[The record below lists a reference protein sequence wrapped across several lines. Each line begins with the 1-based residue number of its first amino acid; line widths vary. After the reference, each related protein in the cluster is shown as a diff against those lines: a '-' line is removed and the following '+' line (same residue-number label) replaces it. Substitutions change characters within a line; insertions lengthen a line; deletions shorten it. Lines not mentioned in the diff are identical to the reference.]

1 MEEKLKK
8 IIKHYGTRNQLK
20 KLVEEVFEF
29 VEAVIDYENDWN
41 SSDTTIGMIEQDK
54 EHINEEYSD
63 IKVVLEEFA
72 VYLDIDKNKSKE
84 IMQYK
89 VDRQI
94 GRIENEK
101 GK

>member
-29 VEAVIDYENDWN
+29 VEAVIDYENDWE
-41 SSDTTIGMIEQDK
+41 SSDTTIGIIEQDK

-63 IKVVLEEFA
+63 INVVLEQFA
-72 VYLDIDKNKSKE
+72 VYLGIDKNKSKE
-84 IMQYK
+84 KMEYK
-89 VDRQI
+89 TNRQLRRMKNEQ
-94 GRIENEK
+94 GR
-101 GK
+101 